1 MDPLNKILQ
10 PKRFL
15 LERTKSQGAI
25 MSTRQK
31 EVGAFWNLNEGANFK
46 NEMLKKNLKIT
57 LLNDSAQ
64 TIKGHKEEKVVVT

>member
-1 MDPLNKILQ
+1 
-10 PKRFL
+10 
-15 LERTKSQGAI
+15 

>member
-25 MSTRQK
+25 RSTRQK
-31 EVGAFWNLNEGANFK
+31 EVGAFWNINGSANFK

-57 LLNDSAQ
+57 LMNDSAE
-64 TIKGHKEEKVVVT
+64 TIKE